1 MPNNAD
7 TKTQSLTALRI
18 FHPQNTYY
26 AVCSFH
32 FRDKRLT
39 DKIMRL
45 DTSVLCVFFVVV
57 ILILMYAFIV
67 LVLFFFFFDCQ
78 ADFDV
83 DNVQR
88 RELVNFYGV

>member
-1 MPNNAD
+1 MHYFIVLVIISVCVKCFNID
-7 TKTQSLTALRI
+7 VRI
-18 FHPQNTYY
+18 YGTLLFFFHPG
-26 AVCSFH
+26 
-32 FRDKRLT
+32 
-39 DKIMRL
+39 
-45 DTSVLCVFFVVV
+45 FFV

-67 LVLFFFFFDCQ
+67 LVLFVVVVDCQ

>member
-1 MPNNAD
+1 MHYFIGLVII
-7 TKTQSLTALRI
+7 S
-18 FHPQNTYY
+18 
-26 AVCSFH
+26 VCVKCFNIDVCIYGTLLILSPPPPFFSF
-32 FRDKRLT
+32 FFLSSW
-39 DKIMRL
+39 I
-45 DTSVLCVFFVVV
+45 FVVV

-67 LVLFFFFFDCQ
+67 LVLFVVVVVVVDCK